1 MIDKDNCSYC
11 NSLQVK
17 YPEAKLRAC
26 RHETKRLDLYTSLH
40 QPKKKT
46 SGARVFV
53 HPRCLQGPASGAF
66 TACLQEK
73 GYNLDAISVGPA
85 DKKGHCELVR
95 LRGTDPDGLL
105 HLERMDGEQFEY
117 RPIMS
122 PTGGNIA

>member
-1 MIDKDNCSYC
+1 MGECHYC
-11 NSLQVK
+11 TDLKAK
-17 YPEAKLRAC
+17 YPSARLRGC
-26 RHETKRLDLYTSLH
+26 NHLELDSYTVLH

-46 SGARVFV
+46 TGARIFV

-85 DKKGHCELVR
+85 NKKGHCELVR

-117 RPIMS
+117 RPVVS
-122 PTGGNIA
+122 PTGGNVA